1 MDNTI
6 LDKKI
11 NDISLRE
18 MEYIQFMNWM
28 GKKVNDSGIG
38 NTLTTELNMLLAQH
52 SGTRTMTDMNKMEI
66 INKMVRAG
74 ISI

>member
-52 SGTRTMTDMNKMEI
+52 SGTRTMTDMNKMVI

>member
-28 GKKVNDSGIG
+28 GKKVNELGIS
-38 NTLTTELNMLLAQH
+38 NTYTIELQMQLSPHMYSKKML
-52 SGTRTMTDMNKMEI
+52 DENKMEI